1 MIKEPDR
8 RELSALPADN
18 MQKYENYKEQFKRL
32 KRAME
37 SEFHLEAIFISYAI
51 LEDRT
56 ESILRHGEMWDI
68 YKKNRK
74 GREPNL
80 DSKVKY
86 IQKRA
91 ENRKS
96 ILHKYLSDELLEQI
110 LVWKEDRNRLIH
122 ALLKQQLA
130 HNEVRQLAEQG
141 NQLAKTL
148 RSRAGSYN
156 RAADRNKEITWIE
169 KPDRQEET
177 HSV

>member
-1 MIKEPDR
+1 MKEPDKR
-8 RELSALPADN
+8 GRSAVPADN

-32 KRAME
+32 NRALANG
-37 SEFHLEAIFISYAI
+37 FNLEAIFISYAI

-56 ESILRHGEMWDI
+56 ESILRHGELWDV
-68 YKKNRK
+68 YRKSRK

-86 IQKRA
+86 IQKWA

-96 ILHKYLSDELLEQI
+96 ILHKYFSDELLDQI

-130 HNEVRQLAEQG
+130 HNEVQRLAEQG
-141 NQLAKTL
+141 NELAKAL
-148 RSRAGSYN
+148 RSRARSYN
-156 RAADRNKEITWIE
+156 RAADRNGGSERSGACA
-169 KPDRQEET
+169 DRLT
-177 HSV
+177 KGGV

>member
-1 MIKEPDR
+1 MKEPDKR
-8 RELSALPADN
+8 GRSAVPANN

-32 KRAME
+32 NRALANG
-37 SEFHLEAIFISYAI
+37 FNLEAIFISYAI

-56 ESILRHGEMWDI
+56 ESILRHGELWDI
-68 YKKNRK
+68 YMKSRK

-96 ILHKYLSDELLEQI
+96 ILHKYFSDELLDQI

-130 HNEVRQLAEQG
+130 HNEVRRLAEQG
-141 NQLAKTL
+141 NELAKTL
-148 RSRAGSYN
+148 RSRTRSHN
-156 RAADRNKEITWIE
+156 RVADRNGGPERSGASA
-169 KPDRQEET
+169 DRLT
-177 HSV
+177 KRGV